1 MPSVPGHAS
10 RSPALPP
17 GAPPSLRLLSES
29 VRCHVPVQPGHP
41 RHGTEPGPAGI
52 FYGPLTDPAGTG
64 GRRCAWSVRFVTSLG
79 PGGRTSRQGQAGG
92 AHPRQRPAG
101 CPRHPARSQ
110 YLLGGGHAMNRHDS
124 PPDGHGASGCQDI
137 TDPATGGS
145 RLLSGQCA
153 TCILRVVDCT

>member
-29 VRCHVPVQPGHP
+29 VRCHVPVQPGDP

-79 PGGRTSRQGQAGG
+79 PGGRTRRQGQAGG